1 MSTGP
6 TSGERERLV
15 RRFENEFKE
24 FRSLFPSQTPT
35 FFRTIK
41 AASKSVLR
49 EKSPLKPGVILL
61 ASSHRPTLDCIA
73 RRVASLSS
81 AAYGSRA
88 FVDISK
94 GNLSAFEDHSEVKK
108 YLERELRAGLTSGET
123 IDITMQVNFKL
134 SFKMFKFLDKVA
146 LIEDIDAIDGRA
158 FMLFHAFCDNE
169 HAPFKDSIII
179 FTLETT
185 DVQSDTE
192 VRTT

>member
-15 RRFENEFKE
+15 RRFEDNFKE
-24 FRSLFPSQTPT
+24 FRLLFPSQTPT

-108 YLERELRAGLTSGET
+108 YLERELRAGLTSGE
-123 IDITMQVNFKL
+123 
-134 SFKMFKFLDKVA
+134 S
-146 LIEDIDAIDGRA
+146 RR
-158 FMLFHAFCDNE
+158 H
-169 HAPFKDSIII
+169 
-179 FTLETT
+179 
-185 DVQSDTE
+185 
-192 VRTT
+192 